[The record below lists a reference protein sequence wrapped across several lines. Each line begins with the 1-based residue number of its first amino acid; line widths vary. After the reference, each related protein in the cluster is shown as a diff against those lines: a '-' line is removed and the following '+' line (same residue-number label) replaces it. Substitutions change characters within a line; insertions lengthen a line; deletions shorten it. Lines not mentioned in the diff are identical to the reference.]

1 MMSRLTP
8 LQSSSTQQPS
18 SSFNLWPLP
27 LWLVLCCLPL
37 LPSSCFIDLG
47 YTKWWLWGVIVYGL
61 TQDARLPP
69 FLAVQG
75 LWLNVGWYMAL
86 GLDYLEGGRL
96 LHILFRNMPEFI
108 YGFIIDG
115 PNVTGQEIVI
125 QQTTASVIFR
135 LVCVALDLCIHP
147 LLCYYFWRCCWKSGK
162 TLTDICSWRVLA
174 SALILSRTW
183 SIVHCW
189 IHHDKFGLY
198 YYGND
203 VYSTTANSDPMWTAA
218 YVGETIALIG
228 LLVACKLRSGCEETS
243 CCLTSLYTAQ
253 STNEA

>member
-1 MMSRLTP
+1 MLCRLTPLSKP
-8 LQSSSTQQPS
+8 LQSSSTQLPS
-18 SSFNLWPLP
+18 SSFKLWPLP
-27 LWLVLCCLPL
+27 LWLVLGCLSL
-37 LPSSCFIDLG
+37 LPSYCFIDLG
-47 YTKWWLWGVIVYGL
+47 YTKWFMWGALVYGL

-162 TLTDICSWRVLA
+162 TWTDICSWSVLA
-174 SALILSRTW
+174 SAFILARIW
-183 SIVHCW
+183 SSIHCW
-189 IHHDKFGLY
+189 IHYDKFGLY

-203 VYSTTANSDPMWTAA
+203 IYIVGANPDPMWTAA
-218 YVGETIALIG
+218 YVGEAIGLIG
-228 LLVACKLRSGCEETS
+228 MVACKLRSGVKKQ
-243 CCLTSLYTAQ
+243 A
-253 STNEA
+253 A